1 MPLQSSF
8 TSRDMR
14 TKDAHVPALDG
25 VRGLAI
31 ALVFARHLSLIS
43 WFQRSPSAADRAVS
57 GVMGAGWI
65 GVDLF
70 FVLSGFLITGVLLHD
85 RDRAAPMTA
94 KLGRF
99 YWRRTLRIMPLYYVA
114 CAILF
119 FVVPALPYFRAQPE
133 IAVLHQSAPWY
144 WLYGVNILDVVHG
157 GAWTPFNTGHF
168 WSLAVEE
175 QFYLVWPLVVL
186 ATSRKTLVRIVAG
199 LIVAGPFIRL
209 ACVAFLGGAGP
220 NAAYTLSL
228 ARVDVLG
235 VGALLA
241 VTYRGDHGWWARVQT
256 LAPWCGGAAL
266 ATFVLIALT
275 RGVDASH
282 DPVMQ
287 TIGYS
292 AVALGMG
299 SLLASLLRVDR
310 PALRLGR
317 FFSAQPLRTLGKY
330 SYCLYIV
337 HYPLMAVM
345 DLAWMHV
352 HIAPV
357 LGSQLPSWT
366 AYGAVLA
373 ASSFAIAWVSWRVL
387 ESPMLAMKDRF
398 TPSPI
403 PSAAPPSA
411 PSQQQRTY
419 QPRAREADVIAV
431 QAAPDPWAP
440 RPQFADAPRADSD
453 RS

>member
-1 MPLQSSF
+1 M
-8 TSRDMR
+8 DMR

-31 ALVFARHLSLIS
+31 ALVFARHLSLVP
-43 WFQRSPSAADRAVS
+43 WFRLSSSATDRGIAAVA
-57 GVMGAGWI
+57 GAGWI

-114 CAILF
+114 CAVLF

-133 IAVLHQSAPWY
+133 IAMLHQSEPWY

-186 ATSRKTLVRIVAG
+186 ATSRKTLLRIVVG

-209 ACVAFLGGAGP
+209 ACIAFLGGGGP
-220 NAAYTLSL
+220 SAAYTLSL

-235 VGALLA
+235 LGALLA
-241 VTYRGDHGWWARVQT
+241 VMYRGDGGWWTRVQT
-256 LAPWCGGAAL
+256 LAPWCSAAAL
-266 ATFVLIALT
+266 ATFVLIAAT

-299 SLLASLLRVDR
+299 SLVARLLRVDR
-310 PALRLGR
+310 PAPPLGR
-317 FFSAQPLRTLGKY
+317 LFSAQPLRTLGKY

-345 DLAWMHV
+345 DLAWAHV
-352 HIAPV
+352 HIPPV

-366 AYGAVLA
+366 AYGMVLA
-373 ASSFAIAWVSWRVL
+373 ASSFGIAWVSWRVL
-387 ESPMLAMKDRF
+387 ESPMLALKDRF
-398 TPSPI
+398 TRIPPPST
-403 PSAAPPSA
+403 APPSV
-411 PSQQQRTY
+411 PPQPRQTY
-419 QPRAREADVIAV
+419 QPRAPGSDAIAMPAV
-431 QAAPDPWAP
+431 MDPSVHRP
-440 RPQFADAPRADSD
+440 RFADGRCADSD
-453 RS
+453 RQ

>member
-1 MPLQSSF
+1 MS
-8 TSRDMR
+8 

-31 ALVFARHLSLIS
+31 ALVFVRHLSLVP
-43 WFQRSPSAADRAVS
+43 WFRLSSSAADRAVG
-57 GVMGAGWI
+57 GVAGAGWI

-70 FVLSGFLITGVLLHD
+70 FVLSGFLITGVLLSD
-85 RDRAAPMTA
+85 RDRTAPMSA

-114 CAILF
+114 CAVLF

-133 IAVLHQSAPWY
+133 IAMLRQSEPWY
-144 WLYGVNILDVVHG
+144 WLYGVNLLDVIHG
-157 GAWTPFNTGHF
+157 GTWTPFNTGHF

-186 ATSRKTLVRIVAG
+186 AASRKTLVRVVAG
-199 LIVAGPFIRL
+199 LIVAGPLVRL
-209 ACVAFLGGAGP
+209 ACLALMPVAGP
-220 NAAYTLSL
+220 SAAYTLSL
-228 ARVDVLG
+228 ARIDVLG

-241 VTYRGDHGWWARVQT
+241 LMYRGDRSWWARVQA
-256 LAPWCGGAAL
+256 LAPWCGAA
-266 ATFVLIALT
+266 AFAAFVLIAVT

-292 AVALGMG
+292 AVALAMG
-299 SLLASLLRVDR
+299 SLVASLLRIDR
-310 PALRLGR
+310 STVPLGR
-317 FFSAQPLRTLGKY
+317 LFSARSLRTLGKY

-345 DLAWMHV
+345 DLAWTHV
-352 HIAPV
+352 HIQP
-357 LGSQLPSWT
+357 LFGSQLPAWT

-373 ASSFAIAWVSWRVL
+373 ASSFAIAWVSWRLL

-398 TPSPI
+398 AQRRLPSTAPL
-403 PSAAPPSA
+403 SAPP
-411 PSQQQRTY
+411 PPRQTY
-419 QPRAREADVIAV
+419 RPLARESDAIAMPV
-431 QAAPDPWAP
+431 AQDP
-440 RPQFADAPRADSD
+440 
-453 RS
+453 

>member
-1 MPLQSSF
+1 MS
-8 TSRDMR
+8 

-31 ALVFARHLSLIS
+31 ALVFARHLSLLP
-43 WFQRSPSAADRAVS
+43 WFRLSSSATDRAVA
-57 GVMGAGWI
+57 GVAGAGWI

-70 FVLSGFLITGVLLHD
+70 FVLSGFLITGVLLND
-85 RDRAAPMTA
+85 RDRPAPMTA

-133 IAVLHQSAPWY
+133 IAMLRQSEPWY
-144 WLYGVNILDVVHG
+144 WLYGVNLLGVVHG
-157 GAWTPFNTGHF
+157 GASTPFNTGHF

-186 ATSRKTLVRIVAG
+186 ATSRKTLIRIVAG

-209 ACVAFLGGAGP
+209 ACLAFLGSAGP
-220 NAAYTLSL
+220 SAAYTISF

-235 VGALLA
+235 VGAMLA
-241 VTYRGDHGWWARVQT
+241 VMYRGDRNLWTRVQAVT
-256 LAPWCGGAAL
+256 PWCGAVAL
-266 ATFVLIALT
+266 AFFALIAVR

-287 TIGYS
+287 TVGYS
-292 AVALGMG
+292 VVALGMG
-299 SLLASLLRVDR
+299 SLVLILLRSDE
-310 PALRLGR
+310 PAAPLKR
-317 FFSAQPLRTLGKY
+317 FFSARVLRTLGKY

-345 DLAWMHV
+345 GLAWSHV
-352 HIAPV
+352 HIPLI
-357 LGSQLPSWT
+357 LGSQLPSWI
-366 AYGAVLA
+366 AYGAILA
-373 ASSFAIAWVSWRVL
+373 ASSLTIAWVSWRLL
-387 ESPMLAMKDRF
+387 ESPILAMKDRF
-398 TPSPI
+398 NRTPL

-411 PSQQQRTY
+411 PQPPQRTY
-419 QPRAREADVIAV
+419 RPLAQESDAIAMP
-431 QAAPDPWAP
+431 AATD
-440 RPQFADAPRADSD
+440 Q
-453 RS
+453 

>member
-1 MPLQSSF
+1 MQ
-8 TSRDMR
+8 

-31 ALVFARHLSLIS
+31 ALVFARHLSLVS
-43 WFQRSPSAADRAVS
+43 WFRGSSSGLDRAVA
-57 GVMGAGWI
+57 GVAGAGWM

-85 RDRAAPMTA
+85 RDRPTPMSA

-99 YWRRTLRIMPLYYVA
+99 YWRRTLRIVPLYYAA

-133 IAVLHQSAPWY
+133 IAMLRQSEPWF
-144 WLYGVNILDVVHG
+144 WLYGVNILGVVHG

-186 ATSRKTLVRIVAG
+186 ATSRKMLVRIVVG

-209 ACVAFLGGAGP
+209 ACIAFLGESGSS
-220 NAAYTLSL
+220 AAYGLSL

-241 VTYRGDHGWWARVQT
+241 LIYRSDPRHWARVEMVT
-256 LAPWCGGAAL
+256 PWCGAAAL
-266 ATFVLIALT
+266 AAFVAIASV
-275 RGVDASH
+275 RGADASH
-282 DPVMQ
+282 DPLMQ
-287 TIGYS
+287 SLGYS

-299 SLLASLLRVDR
+299 SVIASVLRVDGST
-310 PALRLGR
+310 PPLGR
-317 FFSAQPLRTLGKY
+317 LFSARPLRTLGKY

-337 HYPLMAVM
+337 HYPLMVVL
-345 DLAWMHV
+345 DLAWAHV
-352 HIAPV
+352 HMAPV
-357 LGSQLPSWT
+357 LGSQLPAWT
-366 AYGAVLA
+366 AYAAVLA
-373 ASSFAIAWVSWRVL
+373 SSSFAIAWVSWRVL
-387 ESPMLAMKDRF
+387 ESPMLSLKDRF
-398 TPSPI
+398 SRKPPL
-403 PSAAPPSA
+403 SAVPPYV
-411 PSQQQRTY
+411 PPQPPQTY
-419 QPRAREADVIAV
+419 RPHARELDALAL
-431 QAAPDPWAP
+431 AAATDPLAC
-440 RPQFADAPRADSD
+440 RPHSVDDRRGDSG
-453 RS
+453 RP